1 MPVSRYAVPTDL
13 QALSLTAAAL
23 TGISADEQQ
32 AALDSASGVA
42 DGYLASRYTLP
53 ITAYGQDLTRAVCN
67 IAAYDLMSVRGYSP
81 DGSNSTI
88 RDRYDDAIRWLE
100 RVAAGT
106 VSPVGVVDSSEDSRG
121 DTTGQ
126 FVHQARPS
134 DTTDGAFV
142 VGAPIGRGW

>member
-1 MPVSRYAVPTDL
+1 MSRYAIPTDL
-13 QALSLTAAAL
+13 QSLSLTAAAL
-23 TGISADEQQ
+23 TGISTDEQQ
-32 AALDSASGVA
+32 AALDTASGVA
-42 DGYLASRYTLP
+42 DGYLASRYALP

-106 VSPVGVVDSSEDSRG
+106 VSPVGIADSSEDASG
-121 DTTGQ
+121 STSGQ

-134 DTTDGAFV
+134 DENDGAFV
-142 VGAPIGRGW
+142 VGAPVGRGW